1 MSEPQDPS
9 RPSGWAA
16 PGASAGKPADDRPD
30 SWVPADPPPGH
41 APQPPA
47 YGQQPPAYGQQP
59 PAYGQ
64 QPPAYGQ
71 QPPAYGQQPPAY
83 GQQPPA
89 YGQQPPAYGQQPP
102 AFGQQP
108 PAYGQAG
115 WGPTPYGPPGA
126 GAWRPPALQPGII
139 PLRPLSLGE
148 LLDGG
153 VRAIRANP
161 AVMFG
166 LAAVV
171 VTVGVVLS
179 AIVTAYVG
187 GLLTGPL
194 DSLSRQLSGLPD
206 ASTTDLGAV
215 SSQLGTAFATFAA
228 LPVTALATTI
238 LDGLL
243 VVSVSRSVL
252 GRRATVG
259 EVARSWRVWWVI
271 GFTLLMSLAVLVVG
285 GVLGAVMVWAG
296 RGQQWGW
303 FAFAALVGGL
313 AFAVAAV
320 WVNTRT
326 LLVTP
331 ALMLEGKPFWRT
343 IARAWRLTRGSFW
356 RLFGIAL
363 LVAVLVSVLT
373 QIISVPF
380 TLVAEGVT
388 GGVTSFWAVVIISVG
403 KVITL
408 TAATTY
414 QAAVIALLYIDVRM
428 RREALDVELARAA
441 STDSPA

>member
-1 MSEPQDPS
+1 MTEPQDP
-9 RPSGWAA
+9 RPAGWTAPGTPSGA
-16 PGASAGKPADDRPD
+16 PSDDRPD
-30 SWVPADPPPGH
+30 SWVPAG
-41 APQPPA
+41 QPPA

-83 GQQPPA
+83 GQS
-89 YGQQPPAYGQQPP
+89 
-102 AFGQQP
+102 
-108 PAYGQAG
+108 G
-115 WGPTPYGPPGA
+115 WGPTPYGPPAG

-166 LAAVV
+166 LSAVV

-179 AIVTAYVG
+179 AILTAYLG
-187 GLLTGPL
+187 GLISGPLSTLTGR
-194 DSLSRQLSGLPD
+194 LSQLPN
-206 ASTTDLGAV
+206 ASTTDLGAL
-215 SSQLGTAFATFAA
+215 SDQLGTAFASIAA
-228 LPVTALATTI
+228 VPVTALATTI

-243 VVSVSRSVL
+243 VISVSRSVL
-252 GRRATVG
+252 GRRAAVG

-271 GFTLLMSLAVLVVG
+271 GFTLLMSAAVALVSGGMVG
-285 GVLGAVMVWAG
+285 LLVWAG
-296 RGQQWGW
+296 ARQQWGW
-303 FAFAALVGGL
+303 L
-313 AFAVAAV
+313 AFGAVVGTLAIVVGAV

-343 IARAWRLTRGSFW
+343 VGRAWRLTRGSFW
-356 RLFGIAL
+356 RLFGISL

-373 QIISVPF
+373 QIITVPF
-380 TLVAEGVT
+380 TLVAEAAT
-388 GGVTSFWAVVIISVG
+388 GGVTSFWAVVITSVG

-414 QAAVIALLYIDVRM
+414 TAAVVSLLYIDVRM

-441 STDSPA
+441 TADAPA